1 VRIIVAFMNKKSKH
15 ILVVDDEESIREL
28 LAEYLN
34 SCGYEVTCAASGQE
48 ALSYYKSNR
57 FDVIVSDL
65 MMSPIDGMELL
76 GEIKKFDPDAV
87 FIMITGF
94 PSIESALEAVKK
106 GAKDFISKPFNID
119 EIRLKIERAILERS
133 LKGKLKNVQGLVW
146 ALVISI
152 PIWLILGIVPAKML
166 K

>member
-1 VRIIVAFMNKKSKH
+1 MRIIVAFMNKKSKH

-34 SCGYEVTCAASGQE
+34 NCGYEVTCAASGQE

-57 FDVIVSDL
+57 FDVVVSDL
-65 MMSPIDGMELL
+65 MMGPIDGMELL

-152 PIWLILGIVPAKML
+152 PIWLVLGIVLAKML

>member
-1 VRIIVAFMNKKSKH
+1 MNKRAKH

-28 LAEYLN
+28 LSEYLN
-34 SCGYEVTCAASGQE
+34 NCGYEVTCAASGQE
-48 ALSYYKSNR
+48 ALEYYKSR
-57 FDVIVSDL
+57 HYDVVVSDL
-65 MMSPIDGMELL
+65 IMSPIDGMELL

-94 PSIESALEAVKK
+94 PSIDSALEAIKK
-106 GAKDFISKPFNID
+106 GAKDYISKPFNID
-119 EIRLKIERAILERS
+119 EIRLKIERVVLERS

-152 PIWLILGIVPAKML
+152 PIWLILGIVLAKIL

>member
-1 VRIIVAFMNKKSKH
+1 MRIIVAFMNKKSKH

-34 SCGYEVTCAASGQE
+34 NCGYEVTCAASGQE

-57 FDVIVSDL
+57 FDVVVSDL
-65 MMSPIDGMELL
+65 MMGPIDGMELL
-76 GEIKKFDPDAV
+76 GEIKKFDPDSV

-106 GAKDFISKPFNID
+106 GAKDFIYKPFNID

-152 PIWLILGIVPAKML
+152 PIWLILGIVLAKML

>member
-1 VRIIVAFMNKKSKH
+1 MRIIVAFMNKKSKH

-34 SCGYEVTCAASGQE
+34 NCGYEVTCAASGQE

-57 FDVIVSDL
+57 FDVVVSDL
-65 MMSPIDGMELL
+65 MMGPIDGMELL

-152 PIWLILGIVPAKML
+152 PIWLILGIVLAKML